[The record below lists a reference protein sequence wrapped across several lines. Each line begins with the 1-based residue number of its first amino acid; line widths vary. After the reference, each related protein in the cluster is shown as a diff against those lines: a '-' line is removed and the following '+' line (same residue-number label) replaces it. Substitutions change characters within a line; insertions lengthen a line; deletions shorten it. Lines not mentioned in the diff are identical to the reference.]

1 MKNIKVP
8 FNDLSRIHKPI
19 EGKVIKEIKNIVERN
34 SFILGDFVEE
44 FEENFS
50 KFSDS
55 KYSISCGNGTDAI
68 ELVLRALDIKTG
80 DEVIVQANT
89 FIATALAVT
98 RTGATPVFVDNSFD
112 YLIKIEDVTKVIS
125 KKTKAIIS
133 VNLYGQMGD
142 NHSLYKLAKKHGLH
156 FIEDSAQS
164 HGATQNKN
172 SPGKYSIASTYSFY
186 PGKNL
191 GAWGDGG
198 CITTN
203 SKRFAEKLI
212 YLRNWGSK
220 KKYFHDVI
228 GYNSRLDPIQA
239 VVLNQKLKFLHD
251 WNMNRNEIA
260 KYYFENISE
269 KYKLPVVNEGNFHV
283 WHLYVIRTKNRNK
296 LIEYGKKENIEFG
309 IHYPRPVHK
318 QKAYRDL
325 NVKELV
331 NSETQAK
338 EIVSLPIFPKMK
350 KDEMEKVVSFLD
362 KF

>member
-1 MKNIKVP
+1 MQNTSVP

-19 EGKVIKEIKNIVERN
+19 EDKVINKIKNIVKKN
-34 SFILGDFVEE
+34 SFILGEFVEE

-50 KFSDS
+50 NFTNS

-68 ELVLRALDIKTG
+68 ELVLRSLGIKAG

-98 RTGATPVFVDNSFD
+98 RTGATPVFVDSDSD
-112 YLIKIEDVTKVIS
+112 YLINLDDINKVIT

-142 NHSLYKLAKKHGLH
+142 NYSLYKLAKKHKLH
-156 FIEDSAQS
+156 FIEDSAQA

-203 SKRFAEKLI
+203 SKQLAEKLI

-239 VVLNQKLKFLHD
+239 VVLNEKLKFLD
-251 WNMNRNEIA
+251 EWNINRNKIA
-260 KYYFENISE
+260 KYYSENISE
-269 KYKLPVVNEGNFHV
+269 KYKLPQVKKGNFHV

-296 LIEYGKKENIEFG
+296 LIEEAKKENIEFG

-318 QKAYRDL
+318 QKAYKDL
-325 NVKELV
+325 NVNELV
-331 NSETQAK
+331 NSETCSN
-338 EIVSLPIFPKMK
+338 EIISLPIFPKMK
-350 KDEMEKVVSFLD
+350 KEEIEKVISFLNQ
-362 KF
+362 F

>member
-1 MKNIKVP
+1 MKNTKVP

-34 SFILGDFVEE
+34 SFILGEFVEE

-68 ELVLRALDIKTG
+68 ELVLRALDIKAG

-98 RTGATPVFVDNSFD
+98 RTGATPVFVDNGSD
-112 YLIKIEDVTKVIS
+112 YLINIEDINKVIS

-142 NHSLYKLAKKHGLH
+142 NYSLYKLAKKNGLH

-203 SKRFAEKLI
+203 SKGFAEKLI

-239 VVLNQKLKFLHD
+239 VVLNNKLKFLHD
-251 WNMNRNEIA
+251 WNINRNEIA
-260 KYYFENISE
+260 TYYFENISE

-283 WHLYVIRTKNRNK
+283 WHLYVVRTKNRKK
-296 LIEYGKKENIEFG
+296 LIEAGKKENIEFG

-350 KDEMEKVVSFLD
+350 KGEMEKVVSFLD